1 MKLTELEIEEGF
13 VVDKVATEG
22 EIRQRI
28 IEMGFTPG
36 AKGWIVRKAPLGD
49 PIEVHIMDYEIS
61 LRNSEA
67 KGIEVSKS
75 EVEIKKDRILKSSDT
90 KKEKQELDLSLIENR
105 EDIHKKTKVPSN
117 DTKLKVAIA
126 GNPNC
131 GKTTIFN
138 ALTGANYKVANYPG
152 VTVERRE
159 KDIVYNGYT
168 YDLIDLPGVYSLSAY
183 SQDEVVA
190 CDVLLNE
197 KPDFIIDV
205 IDATNL
211 ERNLYLTLQLIELGI
226 PVVCVLNMYEFA
238 EKNGVKINEKILTD
252 ILRLP
257 FIKVYGNKYES
268 VLLIL
273 DKIEDMYKSG
283 NKLNKDAAMRYGET
297 VEKSI
302 KTITDNM
309 QGDLS
314 DLHKRWLAIKT
325 FEKDERAIHSI
336 RRECSNGGEVIETVN
351 KEVIKLE
358 SSENAKSDSIMADKR
373 YSYIRG
379 ALQEAV
385 KKDNIR
391 AFNFTEAADVVF
403 LNKWL
408 GIPIFLV
415 VLWLIFKVTFTLG
428 AYPQEWIDMGI
439 SSLSDF
445 VGGLLE
451 GSPLIQSLV
460 VDGIIG
466 GVGAVLSFFPLVLIL
481 FVGISFLEDCGYMAR
496 AAFLMDKVMHRL
508 GLHGQSFIPL
518 FLGFGCSIPAT
529 MAARTLRNKKDRI
542 VTVLIT
548 TFMSCGARVPVYLM
562 FTAAFFSPKIAPT
575 IMFSIYIIGVI
586 TAFIIAFIL
595 RKALFKGEET
605 PFVMELPPYRAP
617 RAKAVLRHMF
627 DRGWMYIKKAGTY
640 VFAAS
645 VIIWALMTFPQYE
658 PNEQEEVSLREQ
670 AISIASEQGLDI
682 EDEEVINTE
691 YERLLSAET
700 LEKTYGGQIG
710 KFVEP
715 VMKPL
720 GFDWRIGIALV
731 AGGAAKEVLV
741 STIAQIK
748 AIEFDEED
756 TSTLE
761 ESLQNDPVFN
771 HWIKAYTLM
780 LFVLLYFP
788 CFAAIGVM
796 GAEIGNKWIP
806 FIVVYTLAV
815 AWIVSLVFYQIAG
828 RIVGII

>member
-90 KKEKQELDLSLIENR
+90 KKEKQELDSNLIENR
-105 EDIHKKTKVPSN
+105 EDIYKKIKVPSN
-117 DTKLKVAIA
+117 NTKLKVAIA

-302 KTITDNM
+302 KTITDNI

-314 DLHKRWLAIKT
+314 DLHKRWIAIKT

-351 KEVIKLE
+351 KEIIKLE

-415 VLWLIFKVTFTLG
+415 VLWFIFKVTFTLG

-439 SSLSDF
+439 SALSDF

-670 AISIASEQGLDI
+670 AIAIASEQELDI
-682 EDEEVINTE
+682 EDEEIINTE
-691 YERLLSAET
+691 YDKVLSSEGLRRSYA
-700 LEKTYGGQIG
+700 GQIG
-710 KFVEP
+710 RFIEP
-715 VMKPL
+715 IIKPL

-741 STIAQIK
+741 STIAQIVRV
-748 AIEFDEED
+748 DEED
-756 TSTLE
+756 EASLTEL
-761 ESLQNDPVFN
+761 LQNDPVFN
-771 HWIKAYTLM
+771 PIVAYSLL

-815 AWIVSLVFYQIAG
+815 AWIVSFVFYQIAG
-828 RIVGII
+828 RIAGII

>member
-90 KKEKQELDLSLIENR
+90 KKEKLELDSNLIENR
-105 EDIHKKTKVPSN
+105 EDIYKKIKVPSN
-117 DTKLKVAIA
+117 NTKLKVAIA

-159 KDIVYNGYT
+159 KDMVYNGYT

-226 PVVCVLNMYEFA
+226 PIVCVLNMYEFA
-238 EKNGVKINEKILTD
+238 EKDGIKINEKSLTE
-252 ILRLP
+252 LLKLP
-257 FIKVYGNKYES
+257 ALKIYGSKYES

-309 QGDLS
+309 QGDIS

-325 FEKDERAIHSI
+325 LEKDERAIHSI

-351 KEVIKLE
+351 KEIIKLE

-408 GIPIFLV
+408 GIPIFLAV
-415 VLWLIFKVTFTLG
+415 IWLIFYATFTLG
-428 AYPQEWIDMGI
+428 AYPQGWIDMGI
-439 SSLSDF
+439 SALSDF
-445 VGGLLE
+445 VGGLLK

-617 RAKAVLRHMF
+617 RAKAILRHMF

-670 AISIASEQGLDI
+670 AIAIASKKELDI
-682 EDEEVINTE
+682 KNEEIINTE
-691 YERLLSAET
+691 YDKVLSSEGLRRSYA
-700 LEKTYGGQIG
+700 GQIG
-710 KFVEP
+710 RFIEP
-715 VMKPL
+715 IIKPL

-741 STIAQIK
+741 STIAQIVRV
-748 AIEFDEED
+748 DEED
-756 TSTLE
+756 EASLTEL
-761 ESLQNDPVFN
+761 LQNDTAFN
-771 HWIKAYTLM
+771 PIVAYSLL

-815 AWIVSLVFYQIAG
+815 AWIVSFVFYQIAG
-828 RIVGII
+828 RIAGII

>member
-90 KKEKQELDLSLIENR
+90 KKEKLELDSNLIENR
-105 EDIHKKTKVPSN
+105 EDIYKKIKVPSN
-117 DTKLKVAIA
+117 NTKLKVAIA

-159 KDIVYNGYT
+159 KDMVYNGYT

-226 PVVCVLNMYEFA
+226 PIVCVLNMYEFA

-351 KEVIKLE
+351 KEIIKLE
-358 SSENAKSDSIMADKR
+358 SSENAKSDSIMANKR

-439 SSLSDF
+439 SALSDF

-670 AISIASEQGLDI
+670 AIAIASEQELDI
-682 EDEEVINTE
+682 EDEEIINTE
-691 YERLLSAET
+691 YDKVLSSEGLRRSYA
-700 LEKTYGGQIG
+700 GQIG
-710 KFVEP
+710 RFIEP
-715 VMKPL
+715 IIKPL

-741 STIAQIK
+741 STIAQIVRV
-748 AIEFDEED
+748 DEED
-756 TSTLE
+756 EASLTEL
-761 ESLQNDPVFN
+761 LQNDPVFN
-771 HWIKAYTLM
+771 PIVAYSLL

-815 AWIVSLVFYQIAG
+815 AWIVSFVFYQIAG
-828 RIVGII
+828 RIAGII

>member
-75 EVEIKKDRILKSSDT
+75 EVEIKKDRILKSSDA
-90 KKEKQELDLSLIENR
+90 KKEKQELDLNLIENR
-105 EDIHKKTKVPSN
+105 EDIYKKTKVPSN
-117 DTKLKVAIA
+117 NTKLKVAIA

-159 KDIVYNGYT
+159 KDMVYNGYT

-226 PVVCVLNMYEFA
+226 PIVCVLNMYEFA

-325 FEKDERAIHSI
+325 LEKDERAIHSI

-351 KEVIKLE
+351 KEIIKLE

-439 SSLSDF
+439 STLSDF

-605 PFVMELPPYRAP
+605 PFVMELPPYRVP

-670 AISIASEQGLDI
+670 AIAIASEQELDI
-682 EDEEVINTE
+682 ENEEIINTE
-691 YERLLSAET
+691 YDKVLSSEGLRRSYA
-700 LEKTYGGQIG
+700 GQIG
-710 KFVEP
+710 RFIEP
-715 VMKPL
+715 IIKPL

-741 STIAQIK
+741 STIAQIVRV
-748 AIEFDEED
+748 DEED
-756 TSTLE
+756 EASLTEL
-761 ESLQNDPVFN
+761 LQNDPVFN
-771 HWIKAYTLM
+771 PIVAYSLL

-815 AWIVSLVFYQIAG
+815 AWIVSFVFYQIAG
-828 RIVGII
+828 RIAGII

>member
-75 EVEIKKDRILKSSDT
+75 EVEIKKDRILKSSDM
-90 KKEKQELDLSLIENR
+90 KKEKLELDSNLIENR
-105 EDIHKKTKVPSN
+105 EDIYKKTKVPSN
-117 DTKLKVAIA
+117 NTKLKVAIA

-159 KDIVYNGYT
+159 KDIIYNGYT

-226 PVVCVLNMYEFA
+226 PIVCVLNMYEFA

-283 NKLNKDAAMRYGET
+283 NKLNKDAAMQYGET

-302 KTITDNM
+302 KTITDNI

-325 FEKDERAIHSI
+325 LEKDERAIHSI

-351 KEVIKLE
+351 KEIIKLE

-670 AISIASEQGLDI
+670 AIAIASEQELDI
-682 EDEEVINTE
+682 ENEEIINTE
-691 YERLLSAET
+691 YDKVLSSEGLRRSYA
-700 LEKTYGGQIG
+700 GQIG
-710 KFVEP
+710 RFIEP
-715 VMKPL
+715 IIKPL

-741 STIAQIK
+741 STIAQIVRV
-748 AIEFDEED
+748 DEED
-756 TSTLE
+756 EASLTEL
-761 ESLQNDPVFN
+761 LQNDPVFN
-771 HWIKAYTLM
+771 PIVAYSLL

-815 AWIVSLVFYQIAG
+815 AWIVSFVFYQIAG
-828 RIVGII
+828 RIAGII

>member
-90 KKEKQELDLSLIENR
+90 KKEKLELDSNLIENR
-105 EDIHKKTKVPSN
+105 EDIYKKIKVPSN
-117 DTKLKVAIA
+117 NTKLKVAIA

-159 KDIVYNGYT
+159 KDMVYNGYT

-226 PVVCVLNMYEFA
+226 PIVCVLNMYEFA
-238 EKNGVKINEKILTD
+238 EKDGIKINEKSLTE
-252 ILRLP
+252 LLKLP
-257 FIKVYGNKYES
+257 ALKIYGSKYES

-309 QGDLS
+309 QGDIS

-325 FEKDERAIHSI
+325 LEKDERAIHSI

-351 KEVIKLE
+351 KEIIKLE

-408 GIPIFLV
+408 GIPIFLAV
-415 VLWLIFKVTFTLG
+415 IWLIFYATFTLG
-428 AYPQEWIDMGI
+428 AYPQGWIESGLGL
-439 SSLSDF
+439 LSDA
-445 VGGLLE
+445 VGGLLPE
-451 GSPLIQSLV
+451 GSLIQSLV

-466 GVGAVLSFFPLVLIL
+466 GVGAILSFFPLVLIL

-496 AAFLMDKVMHRL
+496 AAFIMDRVMHRL

-548 TFMSCGARVPVYLM
+548 TFMSCGARVPVFVL
-562 FTAAFFSPKIAPT
+562 FTAAFFPNNAPT
-575 IMFSIYIIGVI
+575 VMFSIYIIGVI
-586 TAFIIAFIL
+586 IGFIVAFVL

-605 PFVMELPPYRAP
+605 PFVIMFGLSNFII
-617 RAKAVLRHMF
+617 MF

-815 AWIVSLVFYQIAG
+815 AWIVSFVFYQIAG
-828 RIVGII
+828 RIAGII

>member
-90 KKEKQELDLSLIENR
+90 KKEKLELDSNLIENR
-105 EDIHKKTKVPSN
+105 EDIYKKTKVPSN
-117 DTKLKVAIA
+117 NTKLKVAIA

-159 KDIVYNGYT
+159 KDMVYNGYT

-351 KEVIKLE
+351 KEIIKLE

-439 SSLSDF
+439 SALSDF

-670 AISIASEQGLDI
+670 AIAIASEQELDI
-682 EDEEVINTE
+682 EDEEIINTE
-691 YERLLSAET
+691 YDKVLSSEGLRRSYA
-700 LEKTYGGQIG
+700 GQIG
-710 KFVEP
+710 RFIEP
-715 VMKPL
+715 IIKPL

-741 STIAQIK
+741 STIAQIVRV
-748 AIEFDEED
+748 DEED
-756 TSTLE
+756 EASLTEL
-761 ESLQNDPVFN
+761 LQNDPVFN
-771 HWIKAYTLM
+771 PIVAYSLL

-815 AWIVSLVFYQIAG
+815 AWIVSFVFYQIAG
-828 RIVGII
+828 RIAGII

>member
-75 EVEIKKDRILKSSDT
+75 EVEIKKDRILKSYDT
-90 KKEKQELDLSLIENR
+90 KKEKLELDSNLIENR
-105 EDIHKKTKVPSN
+105 EDIYKKIKVPSN
-117 DTKLKVAIA
+117 NTKLKVAIA

-226 PVVCVLNMYEFA
+226 PIVCVLNMYEFA

-358 SSENAKSDSIMADKR
+358 SSENTKSDSIMADKR

-439 SSLSDF
+439 SALSDF
-445 VGGLLE
+445 VGGLLK

-605 PFVMELPPYRAP
+605 PFVMELPPYRVP

-670 AISIASEQGLDI
+670 AIAIASKKELDI
-682 EDEEVINTE
+682 KNEEIINTE
-691 YERLLSAET
+691 YDKVLSSEGLRRSYA
-700 LEKTYGGQIG
+700 GQIG
-710 KFVEP
+710 RFIEP
-715 VMKPL
+715 IIKPL

-741 STIAQIK
+741 STIAQIVRV
-748 AIEFDEED
+748 DEED
-756 TSTLE
+756 EASLTEL
-761 ESLQNDPVFN
+761 LQNDTAFN
-771 HWIKAYTLM
+771 PIVAYSLL

-815 AWIVSLVFYQIAG
+815 AWIVSFVFYQIAG
-828 RIVGII
+828 RIAGII

>member
-75 EVEIKKDRILKSSDT
+75 EEVEIKKDRILKSSDT
-90 KKEKQELDLSLIENR
+90 KKEKLELDSNLIENK
-105 EDIHKKTKVPSN
+105 EDIYKKTKVPSN
-117 DTKLKVAIA
+117 NTKLKVAIA

-226 PVVCVLNMYEFA
+226 PIVCVLNMYEFA

-336 RRECSNGGEVIETVN
+336 RRECSNGGEVIEMVN
-351 KEVIKLE
+351 KEIIKLE

-439 SSLSDF
+439 SALSDF

-670 AISIASEQGLDI
+670 AIAIASEQELDI
-682 EDEEVINTE
+682 EDEEIINTE
-691 YERLLSAET
+691 YDKVLSSEGLRRSYA
-700 LEKTYGGQIG
+700 GQIG
-710 KFVEP
+710 RFIEP
-715 VMKPL
+715 IIKPL

-741 STIAQIK
+741 STIAQIVRV
-748 AIEFDEED
+748 DEED
-756 TSTLE
+756 EASLTEL
-761 ESLQNDPVFN
+761 LQNDPVFN
-771 HWIKAYTLM
+771 PIVAYSLL

-815 AWIVSLVFYQIAG
+815 AWIVSFVFYQIAG
-828 RIVGII
+828 RIAGII

>member
-75 EVEIKKDRILKSSDT
+75 EVEIKKDRILKSSDA
-90 KKEKQELDLSLIENR
+90 KKEKQELDLNLIENR

-117 DTKLKVAIA
+117 NTKLKVAIA

-226 PVVCVLNMYEFA
+226 PIVCVLNMYEFA
-238 EKNGVKINEKILTD
+238 EKDGIKINEKSLTE
-252 ILRLP
+252 LLKLP
-257 FIKVYGNKYES
+257 VLKIYGSKYES

-325 FEKDERAIHSI
+325 LEKDERAIHSI

-351 KEVIKLE
+351 KEIIKLE

-408 GIPIFLV
+408 GIPIFLAV
-415 VLWLIFKVTFTLG
+415 IWLIFYATFTLG
-428 AYPQEWIDMGI
+428 AYPQGWIESGLGL
-439 SSLSDF
+439 LSDA
-445 VGGLLE
+445 VGGLLPE
-451 GSPLIQSLV
+451 GSLIQSLV

-466 GVGAVLSFFPLVLIL
+466 GVGAILSFFPLVLIL

-496 AAFLMDKVMHRL
+496 AAFIMDRVMHRL

-670 AISIASEQGLDI
+670 AIAIASEQELDI
-682 EDEEVINTE
+682 EDEEIINTE
-691 YERLLSAET
+691 YDKVLSSEGLRRSYA
-700 LEKTYGGQIG
+700 GQIG
-710 KFVEP
+710 RFIEP
-715 VMKPL
+715 IIKPL

-741 STIAQIK
+741 STIAQIVRV
-748 AIEFDEED
+748 DEED
-756 TSTLE
+756 EASLTEL
-761 ESLQNDPVFN
+761 LQNDPVFN
-771 HWIKAYTLM
+771 PIVAYSLL

-815 AWIVSLVFYQIAG
+815 AWIVSFVFYQISG
-828 RIVGII
+828 RIAGII

>member
-90 KKEKQELDLSLIENR
+90 KKEKLELDSNLIENK
-105 EDIHKKTKVPSN
+105 EDIYKKTKVPSN
-117 DTKLKVAIA
+117 NTKLKVAIA

-159 KDIVYNGYT
+159 KDMVYNGYT

-226 PVVCVLNMYEFA
+226 PIVCVLNMHEFA

-351 KEVIKLE
+351 KEIIKLE

-391 AFNFTEAADVVF
+391 AFNFTEAADIVF

-439 SSLSDF
+439 SALSDF

-670 AISIASEQGLDI
+670 AIAIASEQELDI
-682 EDEEVINTE
+682 EDEEIINTE
-691 YERLLSAET
+691 YDKVLSSEGLRRSYA
-700 LEKTYGGQIG
+700 GQIG
-710 KFVEP
+710 RFIEP
-715 VMKPL
+715 IIKPL

-741 STIAQIK
+741 STIAQIVRV
-748 AIEFDEED
+748 DEED
-756 TSTLE
+756 EASLTEL
-761 ESLQNDPVFN
+761 LQNDPVFN
-771 HWIKAYTLM
+771 PIVVYSLL

-806 FIVVYTLAV
+806 FIVIYTLAV
-815 AWIVSLVFYQIAG
+815 AWIVSFVFYQIAG
-828 RIVGII
+828 RIAGII

>member
-90 KKEKQELDLSLIENR
+90 KKEKQELDLNLIENR
-105 EDIHKKTKVPSN
+105 EDIYKKIKVPSN
-117 DTKLKVAIA
+117 NTKLKVAIA

-159 KDIVYNGYT
+159 KDMVYNGYT

-226 PVVCVLNMYEFA
+226 PIVCVLNMYEFA
-238 EKNGVKINEKILTD
+238 EKDGIKINEKSLTE
-252 ILRLP
+252 LLKLP
-257 FIKVYGNKYES
+257 VLKIYGSKYES

-325 FEKDERAIHSI
+325 LEKDERAIHSI

-351 KEVIKLE
+351 KEIIKLE

-439 SSLSDF
+439 SALSDF
-445 VGGLLE
+445 VGGLLK

-617 RAKAVLRHMF
+617 RAKAILRHMF

-670 AISIASEQGLDI
+670 AIAIASKKELDI
-682 EDEEVINTE
+682 KNEEIINTE
-691 YERLLSAET
+691 YDKVLSSEGLRRSYA
-700 LEKTYGGQIG
+700 GQIG
-710 KFVEP
+710 RFIEP
-715 VMKPL
+715 IIKPL

-741 STIAQIK
+741 STIAQIVRV
-748 AIEFDEED
+748 DEED
-756 TSTLE
+756 EASLTEL
-761 ESLQNDPVFN
+761 LQNDTAFN
-771 HWIKAYTLM
+771 PIVAYSLL

-815 AWIVSLVFYQIAG
+815 AWIVSFVFYQIAG
-828 RIVGII
+828 RIAGII

>member
-226 PVVCVLNMYEFA
+226 PIVCVLNMYEFA

-302 KTITDNM
+302 KTITDNI

-314 DLHKRWLAIKT
+314 DLHKRWIAIKT

-351 KEVIKLE
+351 KEIIKLE

-415 VLWLIFKVTFTLG
+415 VLWFIFKVTFTLG

-439 SSLSDF
+439 SALSDF

-670 AISIASEQGLDI
+670 AIAIASEQELDI
-682 EDEEVINTE
+682 EDEEIINTE
-691 YERLLSAET
+691 YDKVLSSEGLRRSYA
-700 LEKTYGGQIG
+700 GQIG
-710 KFVEP
+710 RFIEP
-715 VMKPL
+715 IIKPL

-741 STIAQIK
+741 STIAQIVRV
-748 AIEFDEED
+748 DEED
-756 TSTLE
+756 EASLTEL
-761 ESLQNDPVFN
+761 LQNDPVFN
-771 HWIKAYTLM
+771 PIVAYSLL

-815 AWIVSLVFYQIAG
+815 AWIVSFVFYQIAG
-828 RIVGII
+828 RIAGII

>member
-1 MKLTELEIEEGF
+1 M
-13 VVDKVATEG
+13 
-22 EIRQRI
+22 
-28 IEMGFTPG
+28 
-36 AKGWIVRKAPLGD
+36 
-49 PIEVHIMDYEIS
+49 
-61 LRNSEA
+61 
-67 KGIEVSKS
+67 
-75 EVEIKKDRILKSSDT
+75 
-90 KKEKQELDLSLIENR
+90 
-105 EDIHKKTKVPSN
+105 
-117 DTKLKVAIA
+117 
-126 GNPNC
+126 
-131 GKTTIFN
+131 
-138 ALTGANYKVANYPG
+138 
-152 VTVERRE
+152 
-159 KDIVYNGYT
+159 
-168 YDLIDLPGVYSLSAY
+168 
-183 SQDEVVA
+183 
-190 CDVLLNE
+190 
-197 KPDFIIDV
+197 
-205 IDATNL
+205 
-211 ERNLYLTLQLIELGI
+211 
-226 PVVCVLNMYEFA
+226 
-238 EKNGVKINEKILTD
+238 
-252 ILRLP
+252 
-257 FIKVYGNKYES
+257 
-268 VLLIL
+268 
-273 DKIEDMYKSG
+273 
-283 NKLNKDAAMRYGET
+283 
-297 VEKSI
+297 
-302 KTITDNM
+302 
-309 QGDLS
+309 
-314 DLHKRWLAIKT
+314 
-325 FEKDERAIHSI
+325 
-336 RRECSNGGEVIETVN
+336 
-351 KEVIKLE
+351 
-358 SSENAKSDSIMADKR
+358 
-373 YSYIRG
+373 
-379 ALQEAV
+379 
-385 KKDNIR
+385 
-391 AFNFTEAADVVF
+391 VF

-408 GIPIFLV
+408 GIPIFLAV
-415 VLWLIFKVTFTLG
+415 IWLIFYATFTLG
-428 AYPQEWIDMGI
+428 AYPQGWIESGLGL
-439 SSLSDF
+439 LSDA
-445 VGGLLE
+445 VGGLLPE
-451 GSPLIQSLV
+451 GSLIQSLV

-466 GVGAVLSFFPLVLIL
+466 GVGAILSFFPLVLIL

-496 AAFLMDKVMHRL
+496 AAFIMDRVMHRL

-548 TFMSCGARVPVYLM
+548 TFMSCGARVPVFVL
-562 FTAAFFSPKIAPT
+562 FTAAFFPNNAPT
-575 IMFSIYIIGVI
+575 VMFSIYIIGVI
-586 TAFIIAFIL
+586 IGFIVAFVL

-605 PFVMELPPYRAP
+605 PFVMELPPYRVP
-617 RAKAVLRHMF
+617 RAKAILRHMF

-670 AISIASEQGLDI
+670 AIAIASEQGLDI

-815 AWIVSLVFYQIAG
+815 AWIVSFVFYQIAG
-828 RIVGII
+828 RIAGII

>member
-90 KKEKQELDLSLIENR
+90 KKEKLELDSNLIENR
-105 EDIHKKTKVPSN
+105 EDIYKKIKVPSN
-117 DTKLKVAIA
+117 NTKLKVAIA

-159 KDIVYNGYT
+159 KDMVYNGYT

-226 PVVCVLNMYEFA
+226 PIVCVLNMYEFA

-273 DKIEDMYKSG
+273 DKIEYMYKSG

-351 KEVIKLE
+351 KEIIKLE

-439 SSLSDF
+439 SALSDF

-670 AISIASEQGLDI
+670 AIAIASEQELDI
-682 EDEEVINTE
+682 EDEEIINTE
-691 YERLLSAET
+691 YDKVLSSEGLRRSYA
-700 LEKTYGGQIG
+700 GQIG
-710 KFVEP
+710 RFIEP
-715 VMKPL
+715 IIKPL

-741 STIAQIK
+741 STIAQIVRV
-748 AIEFDEED
+748 DEED
-756 TSTLE
+756 EASLTEL
-761 ESLQNDPVFN
+761 LQNDPVFN
-771 HWIKAYTLM
+771 PIVAYSLL

-815 AWIVSLVFYQIAG
+815 AWIVSFVFYQISG
-828 RIVGII
+828 RIAGII

>member
-1 MKLTELEIEEGF
+1 M
-13 VVDKVATEG
+13 VDKVATEG

-90 KKEKQELDLSLIENR
+90 KKEKLELDSNLIENR
-105 EDIHKKTKVPSN
+105 EDIYKKIKVPSN
-117 DTKLKVAIA
+117 NTKLKVAIA

-159 KDIVYNGYT
+159 KDMVYNGYT

-226 PVVCVLNMYEFA
+226 PIVCVLNMYEFA

-351 KEVIKLE
+351 KEIIKLE

-439 SSLSDF
+439 SALSDF

-670 AISIASEQGLDI
+670 AIAIASEQELDI
-682 EDEEVINTE
+682 EDEEIINTE
-691 YERLLSAET
+691 YDKVLSSEGLRRSYA
-700 LEKTYGGQIG
+700 GQIG
-710 KFVEP
+710 RFIEP
-715 VMKPL
+715 IIKPL

-741 STIAQIK
+741 STIAQIVRV
-748 AIEFDEED
+748 DEED
-756 TSTLE
+756 EASLTEL
-761 ESLQNDPVFN
+761 LQNDPVFN
-771 HWIKAYTLM
+771 PIVAYSLL

-815 AWIVSLVFYQIAG
+815 AWIVSFVFYQIAG
-828 RIVGII
+828 RIAGII

>member
-90 KKEKQELDLSLIENR
+90 KKEKLELDSNLIENR
-105 EDIHKKTKVPSN
+105 EDIYKKTKVPSN
-117 DTKLKVAIA
+117 NTKLKVAIA

-226 PVVCVLNMYEFA
+226 PIVCVLNMHEFA

-670 AISIASEQGLDI
+670 AIAIASEQELDI
-682 EDEEVINTE
+682 EDEEIINTE
-691 YERLLSAET
+691 YDKVLSSEGLRRSYA
-700 LEKTYGGQIG
+700 GQIG
-710 KFVEP
+710 RFIEP
-715 VMKPL
+715 IIKPL

-741 STIAQIK
+741 STIAQIVRV
-748 AIEFDEED
+748 DEED
-756 TSTLE
+756 EASLTEL
-761 ESLQNDPVFN
+761 LQNDPVFN
-771 HWIKAYTLM
+771 PIVAYSLL

-815 AWIVSLVFYQIAG
+815 AWLVSFVFYQIAG
-828 RIVGII
+828 RIAGII

>member
-90 KKEKQELDLSLIENR
+90 KKEKQELDSNLIENR
-105 EDIHKKTKVPSN
+105 EDIYKKIKVPSN
-117 DTKLKVAIA
+117 NTKLKVAIA

-226 PVVCVLNMYEFA
+226 PIVCVLNMYEFA

-302 KTITDNM
+302 KTITDNI

-314 DLHKRWLAIKT
+314 DLHKRWIAIKT

-351 KEVIKLE
+351 KEIIKLE

-415 VLWLIFKVTFTLG
+415 VLWFIFKVTFTLG

-439 SSLSDF
+439 SALSDF

-670 AISIASEQGLDI
+670 AIAIASEQGLDI

-815 AWIVSLVFYQIAG
+815 AWIVSFVFYQIAG
-828 RIVGII
+828 RIAGII

>member
-90 KKEKQELDLSLIENR
+90 KKEKLELDSNLIENK
-105 EDIHKKTKVPSN
+105 EDIYKKTKVPSN
-117 DTKLKVAIA
+117 NTKLKVAIA

-226 PVVCVLNMYEFA
+226 PIVCVLNMYEFA

-351 KEVIKLE
+351 KEIIKLE

-415 VLWLIFKVTFTLG
+415 VLWFIFKVTFTLG

-439 SSLSDF
+439 SALSDF

-670 AISIASEQGLDI
+670 AIAIASEQELDI
-682 EDEEVINTE
+682 EDEEIINTE
-691 YERLLSAET
+691 YDKVLSSEGLRRSYA
-700 LEKTYGGQIG
+700 GQIG
-710 KFVEP
+710 RFIEP
-715 VMKPL
+715 IIKPL

-741 STIAQIK
+741 STIAQIVRV
-748 AIEFDEED
+748 DEED
-756 TSTLE
+756 EVSLTEL
-761 ESLQNDPVFN
+761 LQNDPVFN
-771 HWIKAYTLM
+771 PIVAYSLL

-815 AWIVSLVFYQIAG
+815 AWIVSFVFYQIAG
-828 RIVGII
+828 RIAGII

>member
-75 EVEIKKDRILKSSDT
+75 EVEIKKDRILKSSDM
-90 KKEKQELDLSLIENR
+90 KKEKLELDSNLIENR
-105 EDIHKKTKVPSN
+105 EDIYKKTKVPSN
-117 DTKLKVAIA
+117 NTKLKVAIA

-226 PVVCVLNMYEFA
+226 PIVCVLNMYEFA

-309 QGDLS
+309 QGDLI

-351 KEVIKLE
+351 KEIIKLE

-439 SSLSDF
+439 SALSDF

-670 AISIASEQGLDI
+670 AIAIASEQELDI
-682 EDEEVINTE
+682 ENEEIINTE
-691 YERLLSAET
+691 YDKVLSSEGLRRSYA
-700 LEKTYGGQIG
+700 GQIG
-710 KFVEP
+710 RFIEP
-715 VMKPL
+715 IIKPL

-741 STIAQIK
+741 STIAQIVRV
-748 AIEFDEED
+748 DEED
-756 TSTLE
+756 EASLTEL
-761 ESLQNDPVFN
+761 LQNDPVFN
-771 HWIKAYTLM
+771 PIVAYSLL

-815 AWIVSLVFYQIAG
+815 AWIVSFVFYQIAG
-828 RIVGII
+828 RIAGII

>member
-75 EVEIKKDRILKSSDT
+75 EVEIKKDRILKSYDT
-90 KKEKQELDLSLIENR
+90 KKEKLELDSNLIENR
-105 EDIHKKTKVPSN
+105 EDIYKKIKVPSN
-117 DTKLKVAIA
+117 NTKLKVAIA

-226 PVVCVLNMYEFA
+226 PIVCVLNMYEFA

-351 KEVIKLE
+351 KEIIKLE

-439 SSLSDF
+439 SALSDF
-445 VGGLLE
+445 VGGLLK

-670 AISIASEQGLDI
+670 AIAIASEQELDI
-682 EDEEVINTE
+682 EDEEIINTE
-691 YERLLSAET
+691 YDKVLSSEGLRRSYA
-700 LEKTYGGQIG
+700 GQIG
-710 KFVEP
+710 RFIEP
-715 VMKPL
+715 IIKPL

-741 STIAQIK
+741 STIAQIVRV
-748 AIEFDEED
+748 DEED
-756 TSTLE
+756 EASLTEL
-761 ESLQNDPVFN
+761 LQNDPVFN
-771 HWIKAYTLM
+771 PIVAYSLL

-815 AWIVSLVFYQIAG
+815 AWIVSFVFYQIAG
-828 RIVGII
+828 RIAGII

>member
-75 EVEIKKDRILKSSDT
+75 EVEIKKDRILKSSDA
-90 KKEKQELDLSLIENR
+90 KKEKLELDSNLIENR
-105 EDIHKKTKVPSN
+105 EDIYKKTKVPSN
-117 DTKLKVAIA
+117 NTKLKVAIA

-159 KDIVYNGYT
+159 KDMVYNGYT

-226 PVVCVLNMYEFA
+226 PIVCVLNMYEFA

-302 KTITDNM
+302 KTITDNI

-351 KEVIKLE
+351 KEIIKLE
-358 SSENAKSDSIMADKR
+358 SSENTKSDSIMADKR

-439 SSLSDF
+439 SALSDF

-670 AISIASEQGLDI
+670 AIAIASEQELDI
-682 EDEEVINTE
+682 EDEEIINTE
-691 YERLLSAET
+691 YDKVLSSEGLRRSYA
-700 LEKTYGGQIG
+700 GQIG
-710 KFVEP
+710 RFIEP
-715 VMKPL
+715 IIKPL

-741 STIAQIK
+741 STIAQIVRV
-748 AIEFDEED
+748 DEED
-756 TSTLE
+756 EASLTEL
-761 ESLQNDPVFN
+761 LQNDPVFN
-771 HWIKAYTLM
+771 PIVAYSLL

-815 AWIVSLVFYQIAG
+815 AWIVSFVFYQIAG
-828 RIVGII
+828 RIAGII

>member
-90 KKEKQELDLSLIENR
+90 KKEKLELDSNLIENR
-105 EDIHKKTKVPSN
+105 EDIYKKIKVPSN
-117 DTKLKVAIA
+117 NTKLKVAIA

-159 KDIVYNGYT
+159 KDMVYNGYT

-226 PVVCVLNMYEFA
+226 PIVCVLNMYEFA

-351 KEVIKLE
+351 KEIIKLE

-439 SSLSDF
+439 SALSDF

-670 AISIASEQGLDI
+670 AIAIASEQELDI
-682 EDEEVINTE
+682 EDEEIINTE
-691 YERLLSAET
+691 YDKVLSSEGLRRSYA
-700 LEKTYGGQIG
+700 GQIG
-710 KFVEP
+710 RFIEP
-715 VMKPL
+715 IIKPL

-741 STIAQIK
+741 STIAQIVRV
-748 AIEFDEED
+748 DEED
-756 TSTLE
+756 EASLTEL
-761 ESLQNDPVFN
+761 LQNDPVFN
-771 HWIKAYTLM
+771 PIVAYSLL

-815 AWIVSLVFYQIAG
+815 AWIVSFVFYQIAG
-828 RIVGII
+828 RITGII

>member
-90 KKEKQELDLSLIENR
+90 KKEKLELDSNLIENK
-105 EDIHKKTKVPSN
+105 EDIYKKTKVPSN
-117 DTKLKVAIA
+117 NTKLKVAIA

-226 PVVCVLNMYEFA
+226 PIVCVLNMYEFA

-336 RRECSNGGEVIETVN
+336 RRECSNGGEVIEMVN
-351 KEVIKLE
+351 KEIIKLE

-439 SSLSDF
+439 SALSDF

-670 AISIASEQGLDI
+670 AIAIASEQELDI
-682 EDEEVINTE
+682 EDEEIINTE
-691 YERLLSAET
+691 YDKVLSSEGLRRSYA
-700 LEKTYGGQIG
+700 GQIG
-710 KFVEP
+710 RFIEP
-715 VMKPL
+715 IIKPL

-741 STIAQIK
+741 STIAQIVRV
-748 AIEFDEED
+748 DEED
-756 TSTLE
+756 EASLTEL
-761 ESLQNDPVFN
+761 LQNDPVFN
-771 HWIKAYTLM
+771 PIVAYSLL

-815 AWIVSLVFYQIAG
+815 AWIVSFVFYQIAG
-828 RIVGII
+828 RIAGII

>member
-90 KKEKQELDLSLIENR
+90 KKEKLELDSNLIENR
-105 EDIHKKTKVPSN
+105 EDIYKKIKVPSN
-117 DTKLKVAIA
+117 NTKLKVAIA

-159 KDIVYNGYT
+159 KDMVYNGYT

-226 PVVCVLNMYEFA
+226 PIVCVLNMYEFA

-351 KEVIKLE
+351 KEIIKLE

-408 GIPIFLV
+408 GIPIFLA
-415 VLWLIFKVTFTLG
+415 VLWLVFKITFTLG

-439 SSLSDF
+439 SALSDF

-670 AISIASEQGLDI
+670 AIAIASEQELDI
-682 EDEEVINTE
+682 ENEEIINTE
-691 YERLLSAET
+691 YDKVLSSEGLRRSYA
-700 LEKTYGGQIG
+700 GQIG
-710 KFVEP
+710 RFIEP
-715 VMKPL
+715 IIKPL

-741 STIAQIK
+741 STIAQIVRV
-748 AIEFDEED
+748 DEED
-756 TSTLE
+756 EASLTEL
-761 ESLQNDPVFN
+761 LQNDPVFN
-771 HWIKAYTLM
+771 PIVAYSLL

-815 AWIVSLVFYQIAG
+815 AWIVSFVFYQIAG
-828 RIVGII
+828 RIAGII

>member
-90 KKEKQELDLSLIENR
+90 KKEKLELDSNLIENR
-105 EDIHKKTKVPSN
+105 EDIYKKIKVPSN
-117 DTKLKVAIA
+117 NTKLKVAIA

-226 PVVCVLNMYEFA
+226 PIVCVLNMYEFA

-336 RRECSNGGEVIETVN
+336 RKECSNGGEVIETVN
-351 KEVIKLE
+351 KEIIKLE

-379 ALQEAV
+379 ALQEAI

-439 SSLSDF
+439 SALSDF

-658 PNEQEEVSLREQ
+658 PNEQEEVSLREK
-670 AISIASEQGLDI
+670 AIAIASEQELDI
-682 EDEEVINTE
+682 EDEEIINTE
-691 YERLLSAET
+691 YDKVLSSESLRRSYA
-700 LEKTYGGQIG
+700 GQIG
-710 KFVEP
+710 KFIEP
-715 VMKPL
+715 IIKPL

-741 STIAQIK
+741 STIAQIVRV
-748 AIEFDEED
+748 DEED
-756 TSTLE
+756 EASLTEL
-761 ESLQNDPVFN
+761 LQNDPVFN
-771 HWIKAYTLM
+771 PIVAYSLL

-815 AWIVSLVFYQIAG
+815 AWIVSFVFYQIAG
-828 RIVGII
+828 RIAGII

>member
-90 KKEKQELDLSLIENR
+90 KKERLELDSNLIENR
-105 EDIHKKTKVPSN
+105 ENIYKKTKVPSN
-117 DTKLKVAIA
+117 NTKLKVAIA

-159 KDIVYNGYT
+159 KDMVYNGYT

-226 PVVCVLNMYEFA
+226 PIVCVLNMYEFA

-351 KEVIKLE
+351 KEIIKLE

-439 SSLSDF
+439 SALSDF

-658 PNEQEEVSLREQ
+658 PNEQEEVSLREK
-670 AISIASEQGLDI
+670 AIAIASEQELDI
-682 EDEEVINTE
+682 EDEEIINTE
-691 YERLLSAET
+691 YDKVLSSESLRRSYA
-700 LEKTYGGQIG
+700 GQIG
-710 KFVEP
+710 RFIEP
-715 VMKPL
+715 IIKPL

-741 STIAQIK
+741 STIAQIVRV
-748 AIEFDEED
+748 DEED
-756 TSTLE
+756 EASLTEL
-761 ESLQNDPVFN
+761 LQNDPVFN
-771 HWIKAYTLM
+771 PIVAYSLL

-815 AWIVSLVFYQIAG
+815 AWLVSFVFYQIAG

>member
-90 KKEKQELDLSLIENR
+90 KKEKLELDSNLIENR
-105 EDIHKKTKVPSN
+105 EDIYKKIKVPSN
-117 DTKLKVAIA
+117 NTKLKVAIA

-226 PVVCVLNMYEFA
+226 PIVCVLNMYEFA

-273 DKIEDMYKSG
+273 DKIEYMYKSG

-351 KEVIKLE
+351 KEIIKLE

-439 SSLSDF
+439 SALSDF

-670 AISIASEQGLDI
+670 AIAIASEQELDI
-682 EDEEVINTE
+682 EDEEIINTE
-691 YERLLSAET
+691 YDKVLSSEGLRRSYA
-700 LEKTYGGQIG
+700 GQIG
-710 KFVEP
+710 RFIEP
-715 VMKPL
+715 IIKPL

-741 STIAQIK
+741 STIAQIVRV
-748 AIEFDEED
+748 DEED
-756 TSTLE
+756 EASLTEL
-761 ESLQNDPVFN
+761 LQNDPVFN
-771 HWIKAYTLM
+771 PIVAYSLL